1 MKKMKAKNRPLPQRT
16 CVACRQKRDKK
27 ELLRLVR
34 TGNGVV
40 ELDLSGKKPGR
51 GAYLCPK
58 KDCWGE
64 GLKKNRLEYALGTKI
79 TAQNR
84 QALTSYGSSLN
95 GGS

>member
-1 MKKMKAKNRPLPQRT
+1 MKVKYRPLPQRT
-16 CVACRQKRDKK
+16 CVACRHKGDKK

-34 TGNGVV
+34 TGNGV

-58 KDCWGE
+58 KDCWEE

-84 QALTSYGSSLN
+84 QALASYGSSLN